1 MTHVRVLALVALI
14 AAAVV
19 SVWMIVTSARGRLGP
34 QVLAA
39 ELDRTVVEEY
49 CRLVAEGRYAEAWE
63 RCLTADYRSKVS
75 VDDFAAAHERRRAEG
90 GTVQGRRLLT
100 IDSTR
105 QLFTWVRWLHLLYAV
120 DYPGREERLYLVVS
134 DADGTFRVDGT
145 YVPAGTDTLDFMVW

>member
-1 MTHVRVLALVALI
+1 MTHVKVLVLVALV

-49 CRLVAEGRYAEAWE
+49 CRLVAEGRYAEAHE

-75 VDDFAAAHERRRAEG
+75 VDDFAAAHERRRADV

-145 YVPAGTDTLDFMVW
+145 YVPAATDTLDFMVW